1 VNPSDMNPR
10 HPVQTF
16 LNEAEDLLA
25 RIEAIALDLDPDQPD
40 QPAGELIN
48 ELFRA
53 FHTLKGSGAMFGF
66 DAVAEF
72 THHVETVLDLV
83 RENRLPLSA
92 ELIRLILRSRDHIK
106 ALLDAAQSNLPPPL
120 AASAEIVA
128 RLTALLP
135 TAGANAQA
143 AGTTAKGNE
152 AKAVVSADSESRQ
165 TFQIHF
171 RPPPDLMVSGTNPI
185 ALLNELRAL
194 GDCRIVARTEGVP
207 PLEQLQPDRCYLAW
221 DITLTTTR
229 GQNAI
234 KDVFMFVEDGSELRI
249 APMEVLD
256 QKVADPIVAATPTEP
271 ASEPGKPEIRK
282 PLPSPPGNAPARKA
296 AAKESSIRVPSERLD
311 RLVNL
316 VGELVMNQSRLSQIA
331 ALANVS
337 NLAGPV
343 EELERLVDELRDNV
357 LGIRMMPIE
366 ATFSRFKRLVHDLSA
381 ELGKEIDLVTQG
393 EETELDKTV
402 LDQLGDPLVHLIR
415 NSIGHGIELPAAR
428 VAAGKPRRGIIR
440 LAAAHVG
447 SNVVITITDDGQ
459 GIDREAVRAKA
470 VEKGLITAD
479 AKLSERDIY
488 DLIFQPGFSTAKQV
502 TGVSGRG
509 VGMDVVKRQ
518 FDALRGQVAL
528 ASESGKGTTLTLTL
542 PLTLAIIDGLLVE
555 IGRDQFIVPMSV
567 VTENVELQR
576 AERSR
581 NNGRNVIAVRGE
593 LVPYIRLRE
602 AFAMQGTEL
611 EVEKIV
617 IARQGEARV
626 GLVVDRVLGSHQTV
640 IQPLGRFYRNIEL
653 VSGATIM
660 GDGRVALILDL
671 GGLMRFADAQNGAGE
686 SAGSLHAQ
694 TIHSPH
700 QRN

>member
-1 VNPSDMNPR
+1 
-10 HPVQTF
+10 
-16 LNEAEDLLA
+16 
-25 RIEAIALDLDPDQPD
+25 
-40 QPAGELIN
+40 
-48 ELFRA
+48 
-53 FHTLKGSGAMFGF
+53 
-66 DAVAEF
+66 
-72 THHVETVLDLV
+72 
-83 RENRLPLSA
+83 
-92 ELIRLILRSRDHIK
+92 
-106 ALLDAAQSNLPPPL
+106 
-120 AASAEIVA
+120 
-128 RLTALLP
+128 
-135 TAGANAQA
+135 
-143 AGTTAKGNE
+143 
-152 AKAVVSADSESRQ
+152 
-165 TFQIHF
+165 
-171 RPPPDLMVSGTNPI
+171 
-185 ALLNELRAL
+185 
-194 GDCRIVARTEGVP
+194 
-207 PLEQLQPDRCYLAW
+207 
-221 DITLTTTR
+221 
-229 GQNAI
+229 
-234 KDVFMFVEDGSELRI
+234 
-249 APMEVLD
+249 
-256 QKVADPIVAATPTEP
+256 
-271 ASEPGKPEIRK
+271 
-282 PLPSPPGNAPARKA
+282 
-296 AAKESSIRVPSERLD
+296 
-311 RLVNL
+311 
-316 VGELVMNQSRLSQIA
+316 
-331 ALANVS
+331 
-337 NLAGPV
+337 
-343 EELERLVDELRDNV
+343 
-357 LGIRMMPIE
+357 
-366 ATFSRFKRLVHDLSA
+366 
-381 ELGKEIDLVTQG
+381 
-393 EETELDKTV
+393 
-402 LDQLGDPLVHLIR
+402 LGDPLVHLIR